1 MLTDFLVFSFAVS
14 VHLLFRCIWI
24 LWSHLHLFC
33 ERERERS
40 SFCLSCSELEV
51 GKFLLFTLLIG
62 NSVLKWNFVHFVV
75 CLWSS
80 ATWVFLECSD
90 FQSLHKRLGVIA
102 TTSILFSRI
111 VLLRFWFWSRS
122 ISSLER
128 APMFY
133 NTCQLNC
140 RVSWVKKALLLA
152 VSKYYKRNSSR
163 SQIVS
168 CPDFYNLHLLAQYS
182 FSSKKC
188 HGYLVENN
196 CKDFGYCSCVLV
208 IELRDL
214 REERIVRKLFRSRK
228 RCFWEDRWRTR
239 RYVCFYVLGSTT
251 GVFEPAFAVLCFLR
265 G

>member
-1 MLTDFLVFSFAVS
+1 MKLCAFCCLSLIKCNLGFLGVFWFSISPQETRSHSYNFNLVFPNRAFAF
-14 VHLLFRCIWI
+14 LI
-24 LWSHLHLFC
+24 L
-33 ERERERS
+33 
-40 SFCLSCSELEV
+40 
-51 GKFLLFTLLIG
+51 K
-62 NSVLKWNFVHFVV
+62 
-75 CLWSS
+75 
-80 ATWVFLECSD
+80 
-90 FQSLHKRLGVIA
+90 
-102 TTSILFSRI
+102 
-111 VLLRFWFWSRS
+111 RS

-152 VSKYYKRNSSR
+152 VSKYYKRNSSH